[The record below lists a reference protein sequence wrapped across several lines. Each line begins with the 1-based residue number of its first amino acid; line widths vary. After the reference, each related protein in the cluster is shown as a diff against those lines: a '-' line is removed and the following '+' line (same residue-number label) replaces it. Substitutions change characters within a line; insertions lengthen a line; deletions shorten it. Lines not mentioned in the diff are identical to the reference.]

1 MRVGST
7 SGNRRAPQR
16 RATPADRSA
25 NRSATSGPAPTSGGQ
40 RRRVKQRPARRLSPA
55 VLGTMTLV
63 IAAVGATGV
72 WNGPDQAASAMVAD
86 PVTGVMRSV
95 DVDPADQSLEVDVSP
110 VLDRVELKSRATEQ
124 AEQRAVAL
132 SDVDTQVQTRT
143 DEVEREELAQKKKD
157 EAEQKK
163 KDEAKAAKDAEDA
176 ERRKNQWV
184 MPVATYQLTAR
195 FGQQSSLWSSG
206 SHTGLD
212 FAGPSGT
219 EIVAVAGGT
228 VTSAGYSGAYG
239 MRTVLTLP
247 DGMEIWFAHQSQ
259 ISVSA
264 GQTVQ
269 PGDVIG
275 YTGATGNV
283 TGPHLHLEVRPA
295 GGSPVDP
302 VAVLA
307 SHGVQL

>member
-1 MRVGST
+1 MGTWSGSE
-7 SGNRRAPQR
+7 AP
-16 RATPADRSA
+16 
-25 NRSATSGPAPTSGGQ
+25 
-40 RRRVKQRPARRLSPA
+40 
-55 VLGTMTLV
+55 
-63 IAAVGATGV
+63 AAAL
-72 WNGPDQAASAMVAD
+72 VAD
-86 PVTGVMRSV
+86 PVTGVMTAA
-95 DVDPADQSLEVDVSP
+95 DAEPVDPSEAGVDVSP
-110 VLDRVELKSRATEQ
+110 DLDRVELKSRATEQ

-132 SDVDTQVQTRT
+132 SEVDGQVRTRT
-143 DEVEREELAQKKKD
+143 DEVEQAEAEQKKRD

-163 KDEAKAAKDAEDA
+163 RDEAEAAQEA

-219 EIVAVAGGT
+219 EIVAVARGT

-239 MRTVLTLP
+239 MRTVITLP
-247 DGMEIWFAHQSQ
+247 DGTEIWYAHQSQ
-259 ISVSA
+259 ITVSV

-269 PGDVIG
+269 PGDVTG

-283 TGPHLHLEVRPA
+283 TGPHLHLEVRP
-295 GGSPVDP
+295 GGGDPVDP
-302 VAVLA
+302 AAVLL